1 MKPAPMPWILC
12 GPRGL
17 PESTGL
23 VVGSTAM
30 ILRLGLRGFSAR
42 AHACQRAAG
51 ADADDEHVDL
61 AVGVVPDLLGRRQ
74 FVHER
79 VGRIVELAR
88 G

>member
-30 ILRLGLRGFSAR
+30 ILRLGLRGLSAR
-42 AHACQRAAG
+42 PHAGERAAR

-61 AVGVVPDLLGRRQ
+61 AVGVVPDLLGRGQ
-74 FVHER
+74 LVHQR
-79 VGRIVELAR
+79 VGGVVELAR